1 MKSES
6 RRRKQISTN
15 NKDIYTFS
23 YISHKDKMLQKHKK
37 MQKQSESL
45 VGMLVSYKAGQGRNQ
60 AHTLLPAEKAEVLL
74 DLSDSPRRA
83 HIASKKMKSI
93 CKFSNDFPRFDE

>member
-1 MKSES
+1 
-6 RRRKQISTN
+6 
-15 NKDIYTFS
+15 
-23 YISHKDKMLQKHKK
+23 MLQKHKK

-74 DLSDSPRRA
+74 DLSDSTGRA